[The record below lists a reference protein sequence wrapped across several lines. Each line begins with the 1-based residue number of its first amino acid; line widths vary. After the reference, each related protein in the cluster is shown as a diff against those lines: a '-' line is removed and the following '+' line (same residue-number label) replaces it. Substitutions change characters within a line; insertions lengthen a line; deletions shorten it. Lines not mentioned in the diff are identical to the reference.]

1 MKCSLGISNF
11 LEEISSLSHSV
22 VPHQSKTPFSPPPSG
37 SLHKPLSSLC
47 ERADRRSMNHHNPT
61 ATKTKPHY
69 RKLIRMKKQRFM
81 SQMKRQDK
89 IPEKQLNEDRQEGL
103 VHGVARSRTRLSCFT
118 FTFHFHALEKEMAT
132 HSSVLAWRIPGT
144 GEPGGLPSLGSHRI
158 GHD

>member
-1 MKCSLGISNF
+1 MDFLPAQAVGPSDESNLGGRKNPAFHLLNTEVLKPSVQFHPSHLCMKCSLGISNF

-69 RKLIRMKKQRFM
+69 RKLIRMKKQKVM
-81 SQMKRQDK
+81 SQMKGQDK
-89 IPEKQLNEDRQEGL
+89 TPEKNN
-103 VHGVARSRTRLSCFT
+103 
-118 FTFHFHALEKEMAT
+118 
-132 HSSVLAWRIPGT
+132 
-144 GEPGGLPSLGSHRI
+144 
-158 GHD
+158 